1 MLLARVAGVDLGWA
15 PPVVLAISVWLAYAA
30 DRWIEGWRL
39 DEDVIRTPRHHFYK
53 EYRWPVAAL
62 WIAALAA
69 DVAIAFARLDARD
82 IAAGF
87 LLIAAVAGRT
97 CSRISS
103 CTAIARGV
111 RRRNCASRRSFRP
124 APSWFVTETPQ
135 PGALML
141 PLAFFALLC
150 FTNCALISVWEREVD
165 RAHGQTSLALGAS
178 DHERLI
184 RQLPLMIAGGR
195 GRRGDSV
202 RRRRARCRDLGRGQR
217 RAARARRS
225 IRTPCRA
232 PACTRARGCRADD
245 ARRCANLPRMTAN
258 FDSLARWYHTLEL
271 STFGVKLES
280 ARFAHIKALSD
291 CRDILLLGDGD
302 GRFLKRLLKI
312 APNARIRSIDASAE
326 MLRLAASRVAPADQ
340 SRVTFECTDALTAE
354 LADICVRRRRHDLLS

>member
-1 MLLARVAGVDLGWA
+1 MTRRATWWQWPTVLSIDAPIVAVLWQLLLARVAGVDFGWA

-53 EYRWPVAAL
+53 EYRWPVAVL

-87 LLIAAVAGRT
+87 LLIAAVAAYLLSHQLVHRD
-97 CSRISS
+97 R
-103 CTAIARGV
+103 AWR
-111 RRRNCASRRSFRP
+111 
-124 APSWFVTETPQ
+124 APKELCVAALLSAGAVVFVTETPQ

-184 RQLPLMIAGGR
+184 RQLPLMIAVVSAAAAIPFAG
-195 GRRGDSV
+195 
-202 RRRRARCRDLGRGQR
+202 
-217 RAARARRS
+217 AARDAAISAAVSAVLLALVDRLEQSAGGQPAR
-225 IRTPCRA
+225 
-232 PACTRARGCRADD
+232 
-245 ARRCANLPRMTAN
+245 
-258 FDSLARWYHTLEL
+258 
-271 STFGVKLES
+271 V
-280 ARFAHIKALSD
+280 
-291 CRDILLLGDGD
+291 
-302 GRFLKRLLKI
+302 
-312 APNARIRSIDASAE
+312 
-326 MLRLAASRVAPADQ
+326 
-340 SRVTFECTDALTAE
+340 
-354 LADICVRRRRHDLLS
+354 LADVALMTPAFALIFRA

>member
-1 MLLARVAGVDLGWA
+1 MTRRATWWQWPTVLSIDAPIVAVLWQLLLARVAGVDLGWA

-87 LLIAAVAGRT
+87 LLIAAVAAYLLSHQLVHRD
-97 CSRISS
+97 R
-103 CTAIARGV
+103 AWR
-111 RRRNCASRRSFRP
+111 
-124 APSWFVTETPQ
+124 APKELCVAALLSAGAVVFVTETPQ

-184 RQLPLMIAGGR
+184 RQLPLMIAVVAAAAAIPSAG
-195 GRRGDSV
+195 
-202 RRRRARCRDLGRGQR
+202 
-217 RAARARRS
+217 AAR
-225 IRTPCRA
+225 
-232 PACTRARGCRADD
+232 D
-245 ARRCANLPRMTAN
+245 AAI
-258 FDSLARWYHTLEL
+258 
-271 STFGVKLES
+271 S
-280 ARFAHIKALSD
+280 AA
-291 CRDILLLGDGD
+291 
-302 GRFLKRLLKI
+302 
-312 APNARIRSIDASAE
+312 ASAV
-326 MLRLAASRVAPADQ
+326 LLALVDRFERHAGRQPARV
-340 SRVTFECTDALTAE
+340 
-354 LADICVRRRRHDLLS
+354 LADVALMTPAFALIFRA